1 MSIRPRHI
9 ARETGTALAVLAV
22 YVLVLL
28 APLHQAAGL
37 QRDLSQIGYES
48 QWSWSVC
55 TSVSQAGDPDTP
67 TAIKCPLAS
76 AGKFDVAILPPPGGL
91 PFEWIGRGT
100 GSAKPAAYAPDLLVA
115 LASLPGRPRGPPALA

>member
-9 ARETGTALAVLAV
+9 TREVGTALAVLAV

-37 QRDLSQIGYES
+37 QRDLSQLGYES
-48 QWSWSVC
+48 QWSLSVC
-55 TSVSQAGDPDTP
+55 ASVGEAGDPDTP

-76 AGKFDVAILPPPGGL
+76 AGKFDLAVLVPPSPDFERLGAANVPAPVEQAVTVFGAPNSAI
-91 PFEWIGRGT
+91 W
-100 GSAKPAAYAPDLLVA
+100 
-115 LASLPGRPRGPPALA
+115 PRGPPATA

>member
-9 ARETGTALAVLAV
+9 AKEMGTALAVLAV

-37 QRDLSQIGYES
+37 QRDLSQLGYES

-67 TAIKCPLAS
+67 TAIKCPMAS
-76 AGKFDVAILPPPGGL
+76 AAKFDLAILVPPG
-91 PFEWIGRGT
+91 
-100 GSAKPAAYAPDLLVA
+100 PDF
-115 LASLPGRPRGPPALA
+115 GRPALTSIPSGEQPDIAVVGAPRHVIWARGPPATV